1 MGCLSRKQWLIHK
14 GYSDLSTSSHSTFR
28 IWGSTGT
35 EAVLF
40 PDCPQP
46 VTENDGGCSGLA
58 SSANMDLLYG
68 ILWCQ
73 GSLLGWP
80 KLSTSYTD
88 AWSSSYPFLL
98 PFPILSQMLVQQCD
112 LKCSRQLVLPK
123 DPWYLV
129 ILGAV
134 QNVHKTCST
143 YQKVLDT
150 WFCPFGMNQIWLDQ
164 ISRAFS
170 CGLHVIQVP
179 PSDVPFGPPWWLRR

>member
-73 GSLLGWP
+73 SSLLGWP
-80 KLSTSYTD
+80 RLLRSHTYV
-88 AWSSSYPFLL
+88 WGSSG
-98 PFPILSQMLVQQCD
+98 I
-112 LKCSRQLVLPK
+112 
-123 DPWYLV
+123 
-129 ILGAV
+129 
-134 QNVHKTCST
+134 
-143 YQKVLDT
+143 
-150 WFCPFGMNQIWLDQ
+150 NQISIMTWRLSLPTLWPLLLIFYGEYSDNSHALQLHIVFPEDPNWLANLNCVSEQ
-164 ISRAFS
+164 NKHLGIHMVSGGKKKTPETPRNN
-170 CGLHVIQVP
+170 
-179 PSDVPFGPPWWLRR
+179 